1 MKQEK
6 IYMKKLC
13 SVMLHSTK
21 AFIFRTI
28 YSLNNTMNRAVHEK
42 LNIRQELG
50 LFVLNSILT
59 LTKLEYV
66 MSPDLGTKT

>member
-1 MKQEK
+1 
-6 IYMKKLC
+6 
-13 SVMLHSTK
+13 
-21 AFIFRTI
+21 
-28 YSLNNTMNRAVHEK
+28 MNRAVHEK